1 MIIAIAIITILYSL
15 LILAFCYHWRDE
27 DNVAPSVS
35 SDDAPLVS
43 VIVAFRNEEKN
54 LPTLVESLLAQSYGK
69 LEIILV
75 DDHSEDASMSVAQS
89 YADQRIKVVC
99 SPDNISGKKAALK
112 FGYEKS
118 SGEILFFTDADCVLG
133 SRCIE
138 NIVAKMRS
146 ENLAMA
152 CGPVK
157 YCDNKGFLQ
166 GIFQLEFLSLT
177 GSGAAG
183 FFIGK
188 PFMCNGANLAVERK
202 VYAEADL
209 NPKYSSGDDVF
220 LLHYAASKYKVD
232 FMQNTECIVETKAP
246 EGLGGFLS
254 QRIRWASKAGGY
266 KNPFAIFVSSLI
278 FLMAMALMVSLVAT
292 FICPIYFIAFA
303 CLLVMK
309 LAVDTYFMIPVLRF
323 YNCRKLWWAILPLT
337 ILHPVYIV
345 SVAVASLFYHPKWK
359 GRKISAKP
367 FRF

>member
-1 MIIAIAIITILYSL
+1 MIIAFAIITIIYSL

-27 DNVAPSVS
+27 DEPATRISV
-35 SDDAPLVS
+35 DNPPLVS

-54 LPTLVESLLAQSYGK
+54 LPALVESLLAQSYGK

-89 YADQRIKVVC
+89 FADTRIKVVC
-99 SPDNISGKKAALK
+99 SPDNISGKKPTLK
-112 FGYEKS
+112 FGYKKS

-157 YCDNKGFLQ
+157 YCDSKGFLQ

-188 PFMCNGANLAVERK
+188 PFMCNGANFAVERK

-220 LLHYAASKYKVD
+220 LLHYASKNYKVG
-232 FMQNTECIVETKAP
+232 FVQNQDCIVETKGP
-246 EGLGGFLS
+246 RNITEFLA

-266 KNPFAIFVSSLI
+266 KNPFAIFVSALI
-278 FLMAMALMVSLVAT
+278 FLMSLSLLVA
-292 FICPIYFIAFA
+292 FVAGCVCPIYFIVFF
-303 CLLVMK
+303 CLLAMK
-309 LAVDTYFMIPVLRF
+309 LAVDAYFIIPVLRF
-323 YNCRKLWWAILPLT
+323 YKQGRLWWAILPLT
-337 ILHPVYIV
+337 LLHPLYIV
-345 SVAVASLFYHPKWK
+345 CVAITSLIYKPSWK
-359 GRKISAKP
+359 GRKIK
-367 FRF
+367 